1 MKMSFLHAYGPLL
14 LAVLIGAA
22 LGAALGYFGQ
32 CTSGT
37 CPLTST
43 WWRGA
48 LYGGVLGLIFGAS
61 SNSKYQS
68 SEQSD
73 RPSAVKPASPQV
85 AETHKRPD
93 AGKEPRPRSSPQAP
107 LTP

>member
-1 MKMSFLHAYGPLL
+1 MKVSFLHAHGPLL
-14 LAVLIGAA
+14 LAVLIGAG

-48 LYGGVLGLIFGAS
+48 LYGGVLGLLFGAS
-61 SNSKYQS
+61 SNSKNQS
-68 SEQSD
+68 RGPNEKS
-73 RPSAVKPASPQV
+73 SALEPASPQV
-85 AETHKRPD
+85 TATQKHPD
-93 AGKEPRPRSSPQAP
+93 AGK
-107 LTP
+107 